1 MRWGLVIGRR
11 QKSLIRTGILR
22 AEPTEE
28 VQGPQLGTQGAL
40 GQGAREASK
49 DHSRNSMSSTLTMEN
64 DVVFLKHIK
73 LSKLLDEVIQ
83 L

>member
-1 MRWGLVIGRR
+1 M
-11 QKSLIRTGILR
+11 
-22 AEPTEE
+22 
-28 VQGPQLGTQGAL
+28 LGSQGAL
-40 GQGAREASK
+40 GQGAGEASK
-49 DHSRNSMSSTLTMEN
+49 DHSCNSMSSTLTMEN